1 VRGRRTEELTAA
13 MPRFFRFCLGRS
25 DWRRGGGETP
35 HEEEE
40 ESVWTV

>member
-1 VRGRRTEELTAA
+1 
-13 MPRFFRFCLGRS
+13 LGRS